1 MIIYF
6 FVHYMK
12 RVAIFLLVLSFNILH
27 IFAQGI
33 EVKKFEPMEND
44 QTAALSPR
52 KDINGNTCGLVKVA
66 LKEADAEFEGNVMGD
81 VRFTGD
87 EYLVYMPNG
96 SKRLGIKHPDYLPTT
111 IVFADYGTKKVAS
124 GTTYELKVKT
134 NKKKAKVDNSKKGM
148 VVFNIKPSN
157 AMLLIDG
164 QIADGSGGA
173 YTLSLPYGTHYY
185 TVKLKNFSIN
195 NQSVQI
201 DKNAKNINVDLTEY
215 FAKVEVT
222 CKTEDA
228 DILINNEQKGV
239 GKWGGMMIPGKYT
252 IEAQKDGCHSQ
263 SRQIELKDNDM
274 LSVDFPALK
283 TITGSLRV
291 DYEPAGAD
299 VLLNGKKVGVTPL
312 EIKELPVGDYHL
324 EIWKEY
330 YVKEFATVK
339 IAEDQEWKET
349 GTLNTTYFGRL
360 VVNAENGDMDCCK
373 GLAEYYRYGAA
384 DGYRL
389 GGYGYSCYKDSVSV
403 PFDPVKAVYWYKKYY
418 ERCSNNG
425 DELEVREAKEELSE
439 CYPIVSDDV
448 ELSLCRLNELM
459 EMYGHEKYH
468 TMATW
473 ANLPFAPLAWHYF
486 YGVGCTKDVEK
497 AKQLMRWAC
506 FEDGTYCFPSYNKLI
521 KEMGLGK
528 ELIYKEPDVEDE
540 YLYK

>member
-1 MIIYF
+1 
-6 FVHYMK
+6 
-12 RVAIFLLVLSFNILH
+12 
-27 IFAQGI
+27 
-33 EVKKFEPMEND
+33 
-44 QTAALSPR
+44 
-52 KDINGNTCGLVKVA
+52 
-66 LKEADAEFEGNVMGD
+66 
-81 VRFTGD
+81 
-87 EYLVYMPNG
+87 
-96 SKRLGIKHPDYLPTT
+96 
-111 IVFADYGTKKVAS
+111 
-124 GTTYELKVKT
+124 
-134 NKKKAKVDNSKKGM
+134 
-148 VVFNIKPSN
+148 
-157 AMLLIDG
+157 
-164 QIADGSGGA
+164 
-173 YTLSLPYGTHYY
+173 
-185 TVKLKNFSIN
+185 
-195 NQSVQI
+195 
-201 DKNAKNINVDLTEY
+201 
-215 FAKVEVT
+215 
-222 CKTEDA
+222 
-228 DILINNEQKGV
+228 
-239 GKWGGMMIPGKYT
+239 MIPGKYT

-263 SRQIELKDNDM
+263 SRQVELKDNDTLM
-274 LSVDFPALK
+274 VEFTALK

-312 EIKELPVGDYHL
+312 VLKELPVGEYQL

-360 VVNAENGDMDCCK
+360 VVNAENGDMSCCK

-384 DGYRL
+384 DGYQS

-418 ERCSNNG
+418 ERCSNDG
-425 DELEVREAKEELSE
+425 AEFEVREAKEELSE

-486 YGVGCTKDVEK
+486 YGIGCTKDVEK

-506 FEDGTYCFPSYNKLI
+506 FEDGTYCFPSYNKLV
-521 KEMGLGK
+521 KEMGLDK
-528 ELIYKEPDVEDE
+528 ELKYKEPDVEDE